1 MLVTVTTT
9 YHEINYYYYHYKIT
23 ATKTCGSFTGI
34 NCTKTYGHIIKYMSM
49 TILV

>member
-9 YHEINYYYYHYKIT
+9 YHEINYYYHYKIT
-23 ATKTCGSFTGI
+23 ATKTCSFFTGI